1 MIIGTFNLSSN
12 VSHRSSFS
20 RSFCNCLYNAL
31 HLVYAITGSK
41 HPRNDT
47 TAKSIGIA
55 SNANARIAV
64 TTASKLCV
72 FFYLSHDF
80 TYNISRQ
87 KTNCQRGNQ
96 NDLNAFFVV
105 FFPSFSLSLLIFPH
119 PPVYSKN
126 IFHSHA
132 ACFCKLQR

>member
-1 MIIGTFNLSSN
+1 MFDMIIGTFNLSSN

-47 TAKSIGIA
+47 TAKSIGIE
-55 SNANARIAV
+55 SSANARIAV

-72 FFYLSHDF
+72 FSTFPMILPTIYPARKQID
-80 TYNISRQ
+80 NAEI
-87 KTNCQRGNQ
+87 KMI
-96 NDLNAFFVV
+96 NAFFVDS
-105 FFPSFSLSLLIFPH
+105 SFSFLSLLIFRTLRIF
-119 PPVYSKN
+119 KD